1 MSITENWSQ
10 IPMKICEFHIP
21 LKNKYYLHMNY
32 KTLLIL
38 PFFFLSIL
46 VNAQESLNFK
56 GKTYPATQ
64 SWDFICENYALS
76 GEAKVQIAKTET
88 GGLLKLSVA
97 TTDPKLQITGVAYIY
112 LVDNTIIVCIDKKN
126 TEAAENK
133 TANYYNLSAIEMN
146 KLKKTDIQSIRFNIT
161 GTANKFSSQ
170 IGNFTAV
177 NKKSYF
183 STKFDKTKKSFDTA
197 TEIQGL

>member
-1 MSITENWSQ
+1 
-10 IPMKICEFHIP
+10 MK
-21 LKNKYYLHMNY
+21 YR
-32 KTLLIL
+32 TLLIL
-38 PFFFLSIL
+38 SLIFLSIS
-46 VNAQESLNFK
+46 VNAQESLIFK

-76 GEAKVQIAKTET
+76 GEAKVQIAKNET

-112 LVDNTIIVCIDKKN
+112 LMDNTIIVCVDKKN
-126 TEAAENK
+126 TQTAENK
-133 TANYYNLSAIEMN
+133 TATYYNLSAIEMN

-161 GTANKFSSQ
+161 GTTNKFSSQ

-183 STKFDKTKKSFDTA
+183 STRFDKSKKNFDTA
-197 TEIQGL
+197 EEIKIL